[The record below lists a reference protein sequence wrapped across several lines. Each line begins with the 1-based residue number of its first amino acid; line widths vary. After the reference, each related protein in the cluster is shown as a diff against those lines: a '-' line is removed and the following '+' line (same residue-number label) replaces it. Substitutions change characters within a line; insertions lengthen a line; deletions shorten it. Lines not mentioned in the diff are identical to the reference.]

1 MKKLFLILSLLLLNS
16 CGSLI
21 SASLTETLFNPSS
34 IASSLIDYGIKKHT
48 GKKMSEHALSIVTD
62 KDCEINI
69 ENLNKPQSFCKNKE
83 IVENNNITTSKIEAS
98 LQIRN
103 NKTSLALIAPKLKT
117 ISSEKP
123 STSNEVY
130 LLSLNEVLHKDFN
143 SFGIRRSN

>member
-83 IVENNNITTSKIEAS
+83 IVENNKTTSKIEAS
-98 LQIRN
+98 LQTRN
-103 NKTSLALIAPKLKT
+103 NKISLALIAPKLKT

>member
-1 MKKLFLILSLLLLNS
+1 MKKFFLILSLLLLNS

-83 IVENNNITTSKIEAS
+83 IVENNKTTSKIEAS
-98 LQIRN
+98 LQTRN

-143 SFGIRRSN
+143 SFGIIRSN

>member
-83 IVENNNITTSKIEAS
+83 IVEINQTTSKIEAP
-98 LQIRN
+98 LQTRN
-103 NKTSLALIAPKLKT
+103 NKTSLALIVPKLKT
-117 ISSEKP
+117 ISTEKP